1 MVSSSAKA
9 SGRLVPSVSRP
20 KAMNPPGVIPR
31 CRSSGLWTTGIQK
44 SSEIGSGK
52 SKRWGMTPM
61 TVAGAPSICTVAP
74 TTSALLANRRSQKR

>member
-1 MVSSSAKA
+1 LIVSSSARA

-20 KAMNPPGVIPR
+20 NAMNPPGIPR
-31 CRSSGLWTTGIQK
+31 CRSAAVRTTGIQK

-52 SKRWGMTPM
+52 SKRSGMTPM
-61 TVAGAPSICTVAP
+61 TVAGAPSMCTVAP